1 MLFTFRQLQHP
12 PLSDLA
18 DAMDS
23 LTQTE
28 ERFQPFR
35 QQLYDLLRNDPTF
48 EANQTRQDAQQI
60 FNRCTEVMHL
70 LSHVQH
76 ALSDAVVDFS
86 QNTPRQ
92 IRARPLVIQSRST
105 YFQSVPTTGHAR
117 SASATRGT
125 SGLAASSTATPSSAS
140 ATSSSATQAT
150 SSSSTTPRPMDVD
163 HPSASHTVGE
173 VEINV
178 EPIIVGIEMEPAVT
192 VAMGPPNGN
201 GANGRATATNGVN
214 VPQDFMNIFQSV
226 LMNATRQNGS
236 TTTSTSTSSS
246 TTSSSTTTSETTSA
260 TATSATPPGSSP
272 PARGGANTQPT
283 TSTNTRS
290 SAHVH
295 YAPRGSMGFNLSPM
309 MSSQP
314 SFDPLLPCR
323 SHHIDANSLNRR
335 IRHPAGPLM
344 QQRTRSASVPPRGNG
359 VNPNNPTPDATRP
372 ETQASSARSSP
383 SRRVPRPTTNVD
395 FEVSTQIDV
404 VPMIMTPQG
413 VMGGVVAFGSP
424 RTARPGAG
432 AVGSQINAG
441 SAAATGTTAMASDQV
456 EPSLA
461 ALMGSLQS
469 AVGGGGSDAN
479 DNANMV
485 NGVFGIMNE
494 IRNAVTAGGNQ
505 NTRVGPPGGGDRRT
519 ISAYLESLPDYTYV
533 AGESLLTDLLMLMAR
548 NTTFADLVS
557 ILMGS
562 TESLNSLQPPL
573 REFVRRYVLT
583 PPNDDE
589 EHDVDAAVLH
599 LVDMSFPQF
608 EEMAREANV
617 RPDLDFAET
626 LHRYI

>member
-1 MLFTFRQLQHP
+1 
-12 PLSDLA
+12 
-18 DAMDS
+18 
-23 LTQTE
+23 
-28 ERFQPFR
+28 
-35 QQLYDLLRNDPTF
+35 
-48 EANQTRQDAQQI
+48 
-60 FNRCTEVMHL
+60 
-70 LSHVQH
+70 
-76 ALSDAVVDFS
+76 
-86 QNTPRQ
+86 
-92 IRARPLVIQSRST
+92 
-105 YFQSVPTTGHAR
+105 
-117 SASATRGT
+117 
-125 SGLAASSTATPSSAS
+125 
-140 ATSSSATQAT
+140 
-150 SSSSTTPRPMDVD
+150 
-163 HPSASHTVGE
+163 
-173 VEINV
+173 
-178 EPIIVGIEMEPAVT
+178 
-192 VAMGPPNGN
+192 
-201 GANGRATATNGVN
+201 
-214 VPQDFMNIFQSV
+214 
-226 LMNATRQNGS
+226 
-236 TTTSTSTSSS
+236 
-246 TTSSSTTTSETTSA
+246 
-260 TATSATPPGSSP
+260 
-272 PARGGANTQPT
+272 
-283 TSTNTRS
+283 
-290 SAHVH
+290 
-295 YAPRGSMGFNLSPM
+295 MGFNLSPM

-335 IRHPAGPLM
+335 IRHPAGPLL

-424 RTARPGAG
+424 RTARPGVG

-441 SAAATGTTAMASDQV
+441 SSAATGTTAMASDQV

-626 LHRYI
+626 LHRYTYAHL